1 MYNKI
6 LVTDDLSKSALKIL
20 QEAIA
25 LARLC
30 KAELTVLNVRED
42 FLNKDEMVMLRV
54 DVSNFQDDIK
64 AKALAVKEKIEKDI
78 VSLDGDDVAVQV
90 VLREGKVLQAI
101 SDFAAEMN
109 ADLIVMGTHGVT
121 GIKDKVFGTTTKAIL
136 GQVNRPVLVIW
147 TGDETA

>member
-6 LVTDDLSKSALKIL
+6 LVADDLSKSALKML

-54 DVSNFQDDIK
+54 DVSDFQDDIK

-78 VSLDGDDVAVQV
+78 ISLDGDDVAVQV
-90 VLREGKVLQAI
+90 ILREGKARQVI
-101 SDFAAEMN
+101 SEFADEME
-109 ADLIVMGTHGVT
+109 ADLIIMGSHGVT
-121 GIKDKVFGTTTKAIL
+121 GIKEKVFGTTTKAIL
-136 GQVNRPVLVIW
+136 GQVKRPVLVIW
-147 TGDETA
+147 TGD